1 MPRGSENGPL
11 REQDQK
17 GRAEIAKRGIG
28 SQNSSS
34 SPATKQVRARVEHVF
49 ARMKTGKILRDC
61 RHRSD
66 GVQHSMRGI
75 ARLHNLNLA
84 G

>member
-1 MPRGSENGPL
+1 M
-11 REQDQK
+11 
-17 GRAEIAKRGIG
+17 AKRGIG
-28 SQNSSS
+28 SQNSRS
-34 SPATKQVRARVEHVF
+34 SPENMPVRARVEHVF
-49 ARMKTGKILRDC
+49 ARMRTWKILRDC

-66 GVQHSMRGI
+66 GVQHAMRGI